1 MLNDVRVEFHFLC
14 TFHGEHFGDGS
25 IFGDGLRN
33 P

>member
-14 TFHGEHFGDGS
+14 TFHGEHFGDG
-25 IFGDGLRN
+25 LRN